1 MLNLLSRH
9 MRKARLNVVRRTEQY
24 VNQANKGRRKLIF
37 EHGDWVWLHMR
48 KKRFSNQRR
57 SKLLPRG
64 DGPFQVLERI
74 NDNAY
79 KLDLPGQYNVSA
91 TFNVSDLSPFD
102 TGDDLRANPLQ
113 EEGND
118 MAKDLV
124 LVPVG
129 PVTRARAKRFKEA
142 LNTLAQHIVIEDGKS
157 TCVESTNR
165 AQIVNLI

>member
-1 MLNLLSRH
+1 
-9 MRKARLNVVRRTEQY
+9 MRKEWFPNE
-24 VNQANKGRRKLIF
+24 
-37 EHGDWVWLHMR
+37 
-48 KKRFSNQRR
+48 RR

-64 DGPFQVLERI
+64 DEPCEVLERI

-91 TFNVSDLSPFD
+91 TFNVPDLSPFD
-102 TGDDLRANPLQ
+102 TGEDLRALQ

-118 MAKDLV
+118 KAKDPV

-142 LNTLAQHIVIEDGKS
+142 LNTLA
-157 TCVESTNR
+157 
-165 AQIVNLI
+165 

>member
-1 MLNLLSRH
+1 MGLVTYAEGKVSE
-9 MRKARLNVVRRTEQY
+9 K
-24 VNQANKGRRKLIF
+24 
-37 EHGDWVWLHMR
+37 
-48 KKRFSNQRR
+48 RR

-91 TFNVSDLSPFD
+91 TFNVPDLSPFD
-102 TGDDLRANPLQ
+102 TGEDLRALQ

-118 MAKDLV
+118 KAKDPV

-129 PVTRARAKRFKEA
+129 PVTRARAKEVQGGFKYFSA
-142 LNTLAQHIVIEDGKS
+142 
-157 TCVESTNR
+157 TNCHR
-165 AQIVNLI
+165 GRRVYVLGNYK